1 MNKKTMYTLM
11 VPGQVSE
18 LIRKMH
24 PHLKKRV
31 RAALKVILENPS
43 SGKTLKDELAG
54 LQSYRVCSFRIIYR
68 LSGKVI
74 ELVAIGPRMKIYGE
88 TYKILKK
95 Q

>member
-1 MNKKTMYTLM
+1 MNKKSMYTLM

-24 PHLKKRV
+24 PHLKKKV

-43 SGKTLKDELAG
+43 SGKTLREELAG
-54 LQSYRVCSFRIIYR
+54 LQSYRVGSFRIIYR

>member
-1 MNKKTMYTLM
+1 M

-31 RAALKVILENPS
+31 RAALKVILTYLS

-54 LQSYRVCSFRIIYR
+54 LKSYRVGSFRTIYR

-74 ELVAIGPRMKIYGE
+74 ELAVIGPRTKIYGE

-95 Q
+95 TMMATDLS

>member
-24 PHLKKRV
+24 PHLKKKV

-43 SGKTLKDELAG
+43 SGKTLREELAG
-54 LQSYRVCSFRIIYR
+54 LQSYRVGSFRIIYR